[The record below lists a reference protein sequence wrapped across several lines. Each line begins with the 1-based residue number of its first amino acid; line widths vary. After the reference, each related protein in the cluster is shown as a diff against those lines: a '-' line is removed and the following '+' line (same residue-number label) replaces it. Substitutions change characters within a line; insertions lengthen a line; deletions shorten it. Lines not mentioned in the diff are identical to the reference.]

1 MSNPTEKL
9 LSDPIIYSFEA
20 YAPDPRGGDSFITCG
35 GEVGRDKLIDSG
47 LEFTRLMKGI
57 SDHIFSETG
66 IRCRPES
73 IRLHKLEL
81 EKDAFFR
88 QKYPATSE

>member
-1 MSNPTEKL
+1 MSKVTDKL

-20 YAPDPRGGDSFITCG
+20 YAPDPRGGDNFIKCG
-35 GEVGRDKLIDSG
+35 GEVGRNKLIDSG
-47 LEFTRLMKGI
+47 LEFMRLMEGI
-57 SDHIFSETG
+57 SDHIFGEIG

-88 QKYPATSE
+88 QQYPVTSE